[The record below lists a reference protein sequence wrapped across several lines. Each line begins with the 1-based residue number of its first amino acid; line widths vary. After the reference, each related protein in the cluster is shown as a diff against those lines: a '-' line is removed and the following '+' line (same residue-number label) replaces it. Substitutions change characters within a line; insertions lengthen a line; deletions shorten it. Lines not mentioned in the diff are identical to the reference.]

1 MKKWLVAL
9 VALVAVLSIRFTD
22 PWIVEVIRLK
32 ALDTHQRSVPQ
43 ETIQLDSDVPIAVV
57 RIDNDDIDRNGQWP
71 WPRDVLANEIIR
83 LYEHGAGLVVLPM
96 LFAEEDRFGGDPA
109 FIDLLQNA
117 PVIVGQVPAIRGKG
131 VPVPRGVAIKD
142 NSTTGKA
149 WEDWLFRYG
158 QAIGPTKEIGESAYG
173 VGMMLTSEEADGV
186 VRKLPLVVRVPTKEP
201 TESAMIFPSIPTEIV
216 RVLAGDISYQMK
228 LGDAGVEA
236 VRIPQ
241 FSTIQTDSNGS
252 IYVDYKYKVQEFA
265 FDNLPDFNGGI
276 VILSL
281 TASGLDNTIA
291 TPIGRTYDHDLIAAS
306 VYTIV
311 NGINISRPW
320 WSDLGELAI
329 ALALGLVMIAVVMRL
344 NWYWGVGSIV
354 VALGGIFYGART
366 AYLDKGLLLDW
377 SFPVF
382 AIFLTWSITAF
393 LRFMEEFKQKQA
405 IKKQF
410 AGYCSPTVVRML
422 QENPSLIK
430 DGMKRE
436 ISICFSDLRG
446 FTPLGESFGDDV
458 KGLTT
463 LMNGYMD
470 AITQPVLDAD
480 GMVIKYIG
488 DASMHVHNAPN
499 DDPNHHHSA
508 VRTGLNML
516 KAVEKFNEKITAEGR
531 PPIGMG
537 AGINSGLGYLGE
549 MGSTSRHSYDVL
561 GDAVSTAARIE
572 SKCKEYGCLLLVGE
586 NTYDATKDDFFY
598 LKVDELAVKGK
609 SVGIRIYTVL
619 PGLTSINTFEKEN
632 EYKRAQA
639 LHNQMHEDYR
649 NQKFKDAIAKCRKL
663 KGEFDGQADKYYDM
677 WIERCEYMQ
686 TQDLPKDW
694 NGVFI
699 ATTK

>member
-9 VALVAVLSIRFTD
+9 IALLVILSVRYQD
-22 PWIVEVIRLK
+22 PWFSQVVRLK

-43 ETIQLDSDVPIAVV
+43 EVIGLDSDILISVV
-57 RIDNDDIDRNGQWP
+57 TIDNDALDKYGQFP
-71 WPRDVLANEIIR
+71 WPRDLLADQIIR
-83 LYEHGAGLVVLPM
+83 LFQSNAGLVVLPM
-96 LFAEEDRFGGDPA
+96 LFADEDRFGGDPA

-117 PVIVGQVPAIRGKG
+117 PVIVGQIPALNGKG
-131 VPVPRGVAIKD
+131 TPVPRGVAII
-142 NSTTGKA
+142 GEG
-149 WEDWLFRYG
+149 WEDWLYRYD
-158 QAIGPTKEIGESAYG
+158 QAIGPLKEIGENAIG
-173 VGMMLTSEEADGV
+173 VGMMLTSPEADGV
-186 VRKLPLVVRVPTKEP
+186 VRKLPLVVRIPSQED
-201 TESAMIFPSIPTEIV
+201 TESARIFPSLPMEII
-216 RVLAGDISYQMK
+216 RVIAGDPSYQMK
-228 LGDAGVEA
+228 IGEAGVEA
-236 VRIPQ
+236 LRIPQ
-241 FSTIQTDSNGS
+241 FDTIKTDSNGS
-252 IYVDYKYKVQEFA
+252 IYVDYRFKVQEYSLE
-265 FDNLPDFNGGI
+265 DLPDFNGGI

-281 TASGLDNTIA
+281 TASGLEA
-291 TPIGRTYDHDLIAAS
+291 TVPTPVGTLYSHDLVAAS
-306 VYTIV
+306 VYTML
-311 NGINISRPW
+311 NGINMSRPW
-320 WSDLGELAI
+320 WSDISELTVS
-329 ALALGLVMIAVVMRL
+329 LALGLIIIAVVMRM
-344 NWYWGVGSIV
+344 NWYFGIGSIV
-354 VALGGIFYGART
+354 VSLGGIFWVTRKAFI
-366 AYLDKGLLLDW
+366 DKSLLLDW

-382 AIFLTWSITAF
+382 AVFLTWSITAF

-499 DDPNHHHSA
+499 DDPEHAKSA
-508 VRTGLNML
+508 VQTGLNML
-516 KAVEKFNEKITAEGR
+516 RAVEKFNEKITAEGR

-586 NTYDATKDDFFY
+586 NTYDATEGDFFY

-619 PGLTSINTFEKEN
+619 GENRADWDEDKERHD
-632 EYKRAQA
+632 K
-639 LHNQMHEDYR
+639 MHQLYR
-649 NQKFKDAIAKCRKL
+649 DQKFKQAIKMCNEL
-663 KGEFDGQADKYYDM
+663 KGSFDGQVDKYYDM